1 MNLKIFILLFLPCL
15 TFAQVPKK
23 INFQAVLRNNDG
35 EILSNKQV
43 SVKIGILSGNPNGL
57 SIYSENHVKSTDI
70 MGLLSLK
77 IGEGT
82 PLTGLFSQINWGN
95 APHFIKLEADFNG
108 GNNYQVIGTQELM
121 SVPYAFYSDNG
132 LPQAGN
138 TLGNMLYWNGTK
150 WENISS
156 GQNGQMLQLVNGVP
170 TWTGLAFGSV
180 TTSAPNAIT
189 PGSAIVGG
197 NVTNDGGST
206 ITARGIVYGITPNP
220 TLNNSKINFGVGTGS
235 FSGPLNIGLKENTTY
250 YYRAFATN
258 SVGTIYGNQELF
270 TTLLN
275 PTLSDN
281 SGNIYKTI
289 QLGSQVWMGEN
300 LKTIRYRNGDAI
312 DSTYQNTG
320 YFNNDNWSF
329 RLTGAWSYYGNDLSK
344 NNLYGKLYNWYAI
357 IDNRG
362 ICPAGW
368 DIPDDSEWKILVDY
382 LGGSESAGGKMKTTS
397 NWSSPNTGATNESVF
412 NGLPGGVRGITPINF
427 TSIGNGGGWWS
438 SSLDTLCD
446 CNASYH
452 YLRYDSNVISQDYLK
467 KNTGLSVRCLK
478 D

>member
-1 MNLKIFILLFLPCL
+1 MYPRIILFILFPLFGFSQAP
-15 TFAQVPKK
+15 QK
-23 INFQAVLRNNDG
+23 INFQSILRNTNG
-35 EILSNKQV
+35 EIIANKAV
-43 SVKIGILSGNPNGL
+43 SLKISILSGSING
-57 SIYSENHVKSTDI
+57 SSVYTETHNKTTDAS
-70 MGLLSLK
+70 GLISLQ
-77 IGEGT
+77 IGNGT
-82 PLTGLFSQINWGN
+82 VISGIFANIDWGS
-95 APHFIKLEADFNG
+95 AAHFIKLEADFSG
-108 GNNYQVIGTQELM
+108 GSNYVVLGTQELM
-121 SVPYAFYSDNG
+121 SVPYALYSENG
-132 LPQAGN
+132 VPISGN
-138 TLGNMLYWNGTK
+138 SIGNMLYWNGNK
-150 WENISS
+150 WDKITV
-156 GQNGQMLQLVNGVP
+156 GQNGQILQLIDGVP

-189 PGSAIVGG
+189 PSSAIVGG

-220 TLNNSKINFGVGTGS
+220 TLNNSKINFGIGTGS
-235 FSGPLNIGLKENTTY
+235 FSGPLNTGLKENTTY
-250 YYRAFATN
+250 YYRAFVTN

-281 SGNIYKTI
+281 SGNIYTTI

-397 NWSSPNTGATNESVF
+397 NWSSPNTGATNESFF
-412 NGLPGGVRGITPINF
+412 NALPGGVRGITPINF